1 MFYPRDHQIYDESYD
16 VVPASAVTK
25 GQPEQR
31 EDVFGFWLT
40 NTKRDVSGNLILKSD
55 GTLPEQTFIYKMR
68 QVLADKLS
76 GSGEE
81 IPALSRVYAM
91 VAQNHY
97 ITANPTGVAGVDYYY
112 CGTAKFAA
120 DAADTQVV
128 INFDGTRYDE
138 NI

>member
-1 MFYPRDHQIYDESYD
+1 VFYPRDHQIYDESYD
-16 VVPASAVTK
+16 VAPAAARIK
-25 GQPEQR
+25 GQPEQI

-40 NTKRDVSGNLILKSD
+40 DTKSDVEGNLLRKSD
-55 GTLPEQTFIYKMR
+55 GTLPEQTLVYKMR
-68 QVLADKLS
+68 QVLADKLT

-81 IPALSRVYAM
+81 IPALARVYAV

-97 ITANPTGVAGVDYYY
+97 ITANPAGVAGIDYYY
-112 CGTAKFAA
+112 CGISKFAA
-120 DAADTQVV
+120 EADDLQVI